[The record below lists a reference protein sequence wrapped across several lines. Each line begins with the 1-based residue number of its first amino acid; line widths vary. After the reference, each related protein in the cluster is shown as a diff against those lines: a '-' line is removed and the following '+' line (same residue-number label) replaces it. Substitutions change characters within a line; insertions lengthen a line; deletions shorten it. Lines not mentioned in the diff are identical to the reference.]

1 MTIDKVQDQ
10 QATIPEK
17 VPISVQNEM
26 KKDML
31 KETANENS
39 LPQQLLQLLATA
51 KPTQPVSQVQETA
64 KGQIEKGYLDVKV

>member
-17 VPISVQNEM
+17 EPISVQNEM

-31 KETANENS
+31 KETAQENN
-39 LPQQLLQLLATA
+39 LPQQILQLLASA
-51 KPTQPVSQVQETA
+51 QPVQPNQQLQETA
-64 KGQIEKGYLDVKV
+64 KSQIQKGYLDIKV